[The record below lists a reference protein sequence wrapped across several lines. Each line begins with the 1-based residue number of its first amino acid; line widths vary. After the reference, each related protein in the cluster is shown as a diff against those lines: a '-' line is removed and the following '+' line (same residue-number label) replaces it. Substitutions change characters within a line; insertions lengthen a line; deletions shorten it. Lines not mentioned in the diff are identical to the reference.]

1 MITFLRQATRLNF
14 MLVWEVGAGW
24 ELTGDSD
31 STLFAGHTGYS
42 VELLG
47 QL

>member
-1 MITFLRQATRLNF
+1 

-31 STLFAGHTGYS
+31 FTLSTGHTGYS
-42 VELLG
+42 VELLR